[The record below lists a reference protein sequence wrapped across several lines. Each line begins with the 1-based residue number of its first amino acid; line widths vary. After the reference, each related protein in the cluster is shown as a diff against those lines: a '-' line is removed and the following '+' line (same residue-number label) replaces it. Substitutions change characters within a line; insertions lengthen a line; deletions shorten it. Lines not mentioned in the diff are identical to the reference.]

1 MKKFAVFDIDGTLI
15 RWQLYHAVVDYLA
28 REGLLGQYDHETLH
42 QARMVWKRREH
53 PNAFKDYE
61 KTLIKVYE
69 DSLHGLSTKDF
80 DIAAETVAHEYK
92 EQVYNYTRGLAATL
106 KNKGYVLLAISGS
119 HQELVKHV
127 AMQYGFD
134 DWVGTVYQ
142 REGDNFT
149 GSKTVASLD
158 KKKAL
163 QNLAEK
169 HDLTYEDSYGIGD
182 SASDASLLEA
192 VENPIAF
199 NPDQQLFS
207 MAKEKNWDIVI
218 ERKNVI
224 YNLKDHDGK
233 YILAET
239 V

>member
-15 RWQLYHAVVDYLA
+15 RWQLYHAVVDHLA
-28 REGLLGQYDHETLH
+28 REGLLGKDDQEKLN

-53 PNAFKDYE
+53 QDAFKDYE
-61 KTLIKVYE
+61 KTLIKIYE
-69 DSLHGLSTKDF
+69 SSLPSLKTKDF
-80 DIAAETVAHEYK
+80 DQAVETVAHEYK
-92 EQVYNYTRGLAATL
+92 EQVYSYTRELTSSL
-106 KNKGYVLLAISGS
+106 KDRGYALLAISGS

-163 QNLAEK
+163 QNLVEK
-169 HDLTYEDSYGIGD
+169 HNLTDKDSYGIGD

-199 NPDQQLFS
+199 NPDQQLFE
-207 MAKEKNWDIVI
+207 MAQKKSWDIVI

-233 YILAET
+233 YVLAET
-239 V
+239 K